1 VVGVGVIFFAVLAFL
16 LWHRKRHLPNT
27 TPANTARV
35 PEDQI
40 ARDEPFE
47 KDAKAATTIT
57 SIAPITYPPEPPSE
71 HTQLDSNYKSL
82 ISPADSQYYPPLSP
96 SPAYTEIANT
106 VAAAEIDTLH
116 RHQQHTP
123 GHQIPH
129 TGFIEADSTPLSHK
143 ITSPASELEG
153 PSFAYHELPTAG
165 PSAHELASSP
175 SAAAA
180 ATAPWK
186 GGQGEAKEGG
196 GGEEGGEEGEDLELA
211 RMKAEIEALRVEK
224 EREKRL
230 MDIAARERELSRKIV
245 ERELRGAG
253 GSGGH
258 GGAS

>member
-16 LWHRKRHLPNT
+16 LWHRQRHLPNT

-71 HTQLDSNYKSL
+71 HAQLDSNYKSL

-106 VAAAEIDTLH
+106 VAVAEIDTLH
-116 RHQQHTP
+116 RHQQHTS

-129 TGFIEADSTPLSHK
+129 MGFIEADSTPLSHK

-153 PSFAYHELPTAG
+153 PSFTYHELPTAS
-165 PSAHELASSP
+165 PSAHELASS
-175 SAAAA
+175 SSAAAAAA

-186 GGQGEAKEGG
+186 GGQGEAEEGG
-196 GGEEGGEEGEDLELA
+196 GGEEGEDLELA
-211 RMKAEIEALRVEK
+211 RMKAEIEALRAEK

-230 MDIAARERELSRKIV
+230 LIIEARERELSRKIV
-245 ERELRGAG
+245 ERELQGASGGGAG
-253 GSGGH
+253 ELRD
-258 GGAS
+258 